1 MNLFCQPIEILMEF
15 IMIFLDSLS
24 SACFEETPESS
35 VKVVKNYALKPY
47 EFLNSMVM
55 TPSYSR
61 SPFDPEIRDEDVDA
75 MIDLFK
81 EKLQG
86 DVVSIR
92 AKITE
97 TLNEAPQTDNAFSI
111 FNNFK
116 DLNKSYT
123 KFFVRV
129 DHIRLNRYV

>member
-1 MNLFCQPIEILMEF
+1 
-15 IMIFLDSLS
+15 MIFLDSLS
-24 SACFEETPESS
+24 SAFFEETPESS
-35 VKVVKNYALKPY
+35 VKVVKNCALMKPY
-47 EFLNSMVM
+47 EFLNSMVIN
-55 TPSYSR
+55 PSYSR

-97 TLNEAPQTDNAFSI
+97 TLNEAPQSDNAFSI

>member
-1 MNLFCQPIEILMEF
+1 MEF

-24 SACFEETPESS
+24 SAFFEETPESS

-47 EFLNSMVM
+47 EFLNSMVIN
-55 TPSYSR
+55 PSYSI

-86 DVVSIR
+86 DGVNIR

-97 TLNEAPQTDNAFSI
+97 TLNEAPPTDNAFSI

>member
-1 MNLFCQPIEILMEF
+1 
-15 IMIFLDSLS
+15 MIFLDSLS
-24 SACFEETPESS
+24 SAFFEETPESS
-35 VKVVKNYALKPY
+35 VKVVKNCALKPY
-47 EFLNSMVM
+47 EFLNSMVIN
-55 TPSYSR
+55 PSYSR

-129 DHIRLNRYV
+129 DHIRLNRYVW

>member
-1 MNLFCQPIEILMEF
+1 
-15 IMIFLDSLS
+15 MIFLDSIS
-24 SACFEETPESS
+24 TAFFEETPESA

-55 TPSYSR
+55 TPSYSL
-61 SPFDPEIRDEDVDA
+61 SPFDPDIKDEDVDA

-97 TLNEAPQTDNAFSI
+97 ILNEAPQTDNAFSI

-116 DLNKSYT
+116 ALNKSYT

-129 DHIRLNRYV
+129 DHIRLNRYVW